1 MNWVVKTSTIHV
13 ATANKQASFQ
23 SVDELPR
30 ELKQEIKKAL
40 DGPDTET
47 IYIANQAAYERIG
60 ELVREQEESK
70 REFNEEGQHFHRKR
84 LALAALGAA
93 LSAAA
98 LTWIVLTIFGKQ

>member
-1 MNWVVKTSTIHV
+1 MNWVVRTSTIHV
-13 ATANKQASFQ
+13 ATAKKQASFQ
-23 SVDELPR
+23 SVAELPR

-70 REFNEEGQHFHRKR
+70 REPYEEEHHSHRKR

-98 LTWIVLTIFGKQ
+98 LTWIALTLLGKQ